1 MLATLN
7 IKGNSLILSEI
18 NNDFGSTNRLSHLS
32 KEFFVIDFEL
42 LGILGIRDD
51 KKESEFDK
59 NLNLI
64 QEKYERLL
72 YNFVEFIEKALPSLM
87 CPTSEYFF

>member
-18 NNDFGSTNRLSHLS
+18 NNDFESTNRLSHLS
-32 KEFFVIDFEL
+32 KEFFVIRFEL

-64 QEKYERLL
+64 QEKYERIL
-72 YNFVEFIEKALPSLM
+72 YNFVEFIEKALSLM
-87 CPTSEYFF
+87 IPTSFEYFF